1 MIAMTEYTPESQ
13 NCLDLL
19 HRGGGVV
26 NVVYTGSFESLEP
39 VFHPD
44 WIQQHLVTLSMLTLD
59 LPAYGCLSLLHPQIT
74 FWEIERN
81 DFKTQEE

>member
-1 MIAMTEYTPESQ
+1 MFAMTEYTTESQ
-13 NCLDLL
+13 SCLELL
-19 HRGGGVV
+19 QQGGGVV

-39 VFHPD
+39 AFHPD
-44 WIQQHLVTLSMLTLD
+44 WIQLHHDTLSMLTLN

-74 FWEIERN
+74 FWEVERN